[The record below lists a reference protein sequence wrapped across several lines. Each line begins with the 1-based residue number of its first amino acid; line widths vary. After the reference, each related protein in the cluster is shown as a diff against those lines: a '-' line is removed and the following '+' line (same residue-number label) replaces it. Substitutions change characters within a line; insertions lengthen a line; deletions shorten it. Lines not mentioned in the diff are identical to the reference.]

1 MATVNYY
8 IKGAISDDRIEILKS
23 NDNSW
28 LQSELKVPRQIYLK
42 LSTTGD
48 RLQIYTGKR
57 ISQAMWN
64 KSKQEIDTRKYRN
77 GGVKLNKWL
86 TDLKNDV
93 LQLATD
99 NELNSER
106 TLTEDIKEIL
116 SKKKLNKPS
125 ATSFE
130 DYINQFLSLQKTGDG
145 YSLKSNT
152 IKKYEGFHNHIIG
165 FSLKTGV
172 SLELS
177 RLDKRFLNDFK
188 DYLSKTKKL
197 SDNTVAKYVK
207 AAKTFIRF
215 YVARGLIKP
224 FDISEIKSKEREGEI
239 FVLPIKQIIELQN
252 HQFKSSALSRARD
265 VFCFMCWTG
274 QRYSDITNLTRKQ
287 LCLNDHKEAIW
298 KLVTVKTNE
307 NISVPIISYAEEIMA
322 KYEKE
327 EYPIPRFTNQKLNF
341 HLKTIG
347 EKAEINN
354 LVKVVKYYD
363 GRKVEDHVPFYKV
376 LTTHVARKSYITN
389 SLILGV
395 PERVVRE
402 VSGHKDEKSFR
413 RYVNL
418 AESYSNN
425 MVQAAYSTENLKQF
439 LKST

>member
-239 FVLPIKQIIELQN
+239 
-252 HQFKSSALSRARD
+252 
-265 VFCFMCWTG
+265 
-274 QRYSDITNLTRKQ
+274 
-287 LCLNDHKEAIW
+287 
-298 KLVTVKTNE
+298 
-307 NISVPIISYAEEIMA
+307 
-322 KYEKE
+322 
-327 EYPIPRFTNQKLNF
+327 
-341 HLKTIG
+341 
-347 EKAEINN
+347 
-354 LVKVVKYYD
+354 
-363 GRKVEDHVPFYKV
+363 
-376 LTTHVARKSYITN
+376 
-389 SLILGV
+389 
-395 PERVVRE
+395 
-402 VSGHKDEKSFR
+402 
-413 RYVNL
+413 
-418 AESYSNN
+418 
-425 MVQAAYSTENLKQF
+425 
-439 LKST
+439 